1 MKKYLFL
8 LLIMTSSFAQN
19 TPEVEVMR
27 YNYKTIIA
35 NGSKKLVR
43 DGNAIL
49 DIKDK
54 ESRFTDLMNYSFITS
69 QKTDNP
75 EKGNQGTFKWTV
87 YADGTTTSFYD
98 KIGLDLSYYE
108 EDKNSIKWTILP
120 EVKDWNNYKVQE
132 ATATYGG
139 RAWTVLFTQDITVQS
154 GPYKFIN
161 LPGFV
166 VKAWDSE
173 NHFVFELLDSQK
185 VSTSWDIVTDD
196 KYTKYSKDQTNKARK
211 VAASK
216 TYAQLLEEKGTVLNK
231 ATAEYFNRKVGDSE
245 NPIERDF

>member
-19 TPEVEVMR
+19 TSEVEVIR
-27 YNYKTIIA
+27 YSYKTSIA

-75 EKGNQGTFKWTV
+75 EKNNQSTFKWTV

-120 EVKDWNNYKVQE
+120 EVKDWNNYKVQLMVVE
-132 ATATYGG
+132 NGQCYSPKIYLYRVA
-139 RAWTVLFTQDITVQS
+139 L
-154 GPYKFIN
+154 IN
-161 LPGFV
+161 SLIY
-166 VKAWDSE
+166 
-173 NHFVFELLDSQK
+173 Q
-185 VSTSWDIVTDD
+185 
-196 KYTKYSKDQTNKARK
+196 
-211 VAASK
+211 AS
-216 TYAQLLEEKGTVLNK
+216 
-231 ATAEYFNRKVGDSE
+231 
-245 NPIERDF
+245 